1 MAPPKEPEDPL
12 LTFAE
17 SLRSKGGVENRSA
30 VLGGERYEL
39 FRGKDLVRWLKAH
52 PDKVLPAV
60 AGKAAE
66 GEPEELARHLGTLLL
81 HRRLALR
88 VDRLIKKPLPGSKK
102 LVKFPRKLAQLP
114 AEQAMTFADDGF
126 YIWLYERPASPWAWI
141 WTALIPLGVVGACLF
156 PLAPNWAKVAVFY
169 LSSGLLFLIL
179 GVLLIRSV
187 LALVTWVATGN
198 TVWLLPNLSSED
210 VPITQLHK
218 PFISVERPAAD
229 APRKWANH
237 PLTRLAVGAAV
248 AGLLYVLYSHAPD
261 KASITTEA
269 SRYRDEVMDWLG
281 LQREGQQ
288 RLGNGTDAKNAAAG
302 NVTAADD
309 GASSAAGGAQAGAA
323 GDVSAEAAA
332 EAAPGDLAAEP
343 DAAEL

>member
-1 MAPPKEPEDPL
+1 MAPPKEREDPL
-12 LTFAE
+12 LSFAE

-39 FRGKDLVRWLKAH
+39 FRGKDLGRWVKAH
-52 PDKVLPAV
+52 ADKVPPAA

-66 GEPEELARHLGTLLL
+66 GGPEELARHLGTQLL

-88 VDRLIKKPLPGSKK
+88 VDRLSKKPLPGSKK

-114 AEQAMTFADDGF
+114 PEQAMTFAEDGF

-169 LSSGLLFLIL
+169 VSSGLLFLIL
-179 GVLLIRSV
+179 GVLLIRAV

-269 SRYRDEVMDWLG
+269 TRYRDEVMDWLG

-288 RLGNGTDAKNAAAG
+288 RLGNGTAAG
-302 NVTAADD
+302 NATVADAGD
-309 GASSAAGGAQAGAA
+309 SAAGGGPDAGGAGDAAA
-323 GDVSAEAAA
+323 GSAA
-332 EAAPGDLAAEP
+332 EAAGDGAADP